1 MAAPDFSQFGTLA
14 DQAKPDAPDFA
25 KFGTPVADPGKPDFS
40 GQGTKLSLDQAGS
53 FQPSSDSSSAGPLDN
68 AWDFLKD
75 TALSAVGLE
84 GDKSQSTGGDFGRA
98 LAKGATVDVAQTVA
112 PAMKFFT
119 AGSPML
125 DRLREVAGDAVNTAV
140 NRRGNTLSAEMSDT
154 SKAANA
160 KNFFGDEATWANLSK
175 DGIANV
181 PSKIAELVSQGKFFG
196 SGWGDWRKVALSA
209 TESAPVSVLSM
220 LPVIRAAGAAHEL
233 ALAQALDAG
242 ATKEAA
248 QKIAT
253 KAAKNTASYMGAAS
267 EGATGATQQWT
278 QTYQQVLALPQDK
291 IEKSPEYQ
299 KAKAAM
305 PADWSEARKANEARK
320 SVAEAAANTA
330 GVVAGVSDALFA
342 GLGDRYIGGAVSG
355 EGGRVRSMAMGA
367 LEETPTETLQSGAE
381 QFGTNLGIQKN
392 ADPSQQLMDQVGEQ
406 AVAGGLS
413 GGLMGVGFG
422 AAAHTNAEPAAAAP
436 GEAVPAGEV
445 LGTPGST
452 EAPGAPAEPPAPPP
466 AGPSGPGDGG
476 GIESMLADPK
486 ALFAAVT
493 QRPAIFGTIEQ
504 AIAAMPEFK
513 AAPPKQQADVAAA
526 LKEMEADPK
535 AIFAIASQRPDL
547 YQTIAQATAQTD
559 KLARTQAA
567 PAPAAPQTSGSP
579 EQVEDSANPAG
590 AAPPS
595 SAATPEVAAQT
606 DAAYA
611 ARAAQEA
618 RQRAQEEEQARA
630 QNMRDNYQ
638 QELARA
644 DAANSGLRP
653 EDQVPKTAM
662 QLAAERAGLTPAA
675 FPSAADQADARAA
688 EAEQTQ
694 VMGKIAADHSD
705 PSLQFL
711 AKNGSPA
718 AQAFAQDE
726 MGRRAAER
734 EVGPTQA
741 DEGWAEKLFAKQPLN
756 RDETRRAMELGF
768 GYPKDDGT
776 WALTRKAREYRD
788 VLRTRTAEGAAAT
801 AIDPA
806 QALLRRNSDAT
817 DEALVSRLNART
829 GGAIRL
835 AAPSEVPVSADAR
848 AGVKIASSFGK
859 RVVFIHAPQR
869 IAGLVL
875 PEDAN
880 TIYVN
885 VRSSHPAL
893 PIIGHELLH
902 TLRRTNGAIYSA
914 LHARVLPM
922 LQNVPEYRAWMK
934 EALTAEGQELTDSE
948 LNDLSHEELI
958 ADFLGDHMVTPAFW
972 AEVFRGQEK
981 SWVEKLRSAV
991 QLALDALRI
1000 RLSIGGKRGFGSE
1013 AYVKNVD
1020 GVRRAMA
1027 EAFNAW
1033 SREAEQKQET
1043 RRSTRVAENQARS
1056 PSGQREAGVMPG
1068 RGAALPR
1075 VPAMAS
1081 RQRAQ
1086 GLQFNAIGKGAYTV
1100 SKAGREI
1107 ARADVA
1113 GEGSRNFINN
1123 VRVDP
1128 EFRRQ
1133 GVATFLYDQIE
1144 RERGKRLTPSPRYVT
1159 PDGKAFLKSR
1169 GVEVREQHTLA
1180 SRERPSRGVNVE
1192 VAPNPENKPLT
1203 ERFNA
1208 LLEDQKKDVTYR
1220 VAQRVIPM
1228 VMGDMGVKL
1237 YSTEYTIGGYQG
1249 ETNPSIILHVG
1260 KVPYH
1265 TLVEVGKVIGW
1276 AFSQQAIIT
1285 YDERI
1290 KTGENITGFVKV
1302 TPSRAL
1308 TYEENSAL
1316 FKAINKAAPDAQ
1328 GFTARDG
1335 SLVFGNYS
1343 SLKDVQFRL
1352 KIQSALRSILQSTD
1366 YDLTDSL
1373 HKFRSDWVEPVTL
1386 KGTRY
1391 GQTDFEGS
1399 ATGRDSVRWQGRAD
1413 SYRQEADAILRRF
1426 IDRGEPLKSRE
1437 DRPGNADSQGQ
1448 RSDGAGTGLGN
1459 DRGGPGRPDAG
1470 RSGSGRALPGGLDRA
1485 GQKSLPVHGEVVP
1498 NSFTL
1503 TGVHY
1508 STQQLGRLDSAYYGR
1523 GMRDQAAQR
1532 VREAKDA
1539 RLRHRVHFYFN
1550 TGKGIRAE
1558 SGVGGVAHAAV
1569 INGMYDG
1576 GADPLRLRAKAIQAL
1591 GANTPNAAIGNAFE
1605 SAVLDAGFTG
1615 YFTREFGNQGAGVLL
1630 GPRSVEV
1637 VQHSGKDTPTI
1648 PGSPAKDIDTAA
1660 HEAATSKQND
1670 TPPPSLAQ
1678 IEAGNYKKGHIKIG
1692 GLDISIENPAG
1703 SKRRP
1708 EWPTLRSH
1716 YGYIRGTIGRDKD
1729 HVDVFVKPGTPADF
1743 VGPVYVVDQQVGGRF
1758 DEHKVML
1765 GWTSMTAAKIGYEEN
1780 YQRGWDGVRDIT
1792 LFRTV
1797 DEFKQWLA
1805 EGDTKAPAAPQA
1817 VLYARERFA
1826 TPDSAIEFIAKERG
1840 ISYDDVMQA
1849 YGYANPRDYITLAKG
1864 LLEEKGQGDIPRLVL
1879 EKNRYG
1885 DWVSPDGRFE
1895 IVKDAQDYWAR
1906 VDGEEV
1912 GWGRTYAQARGW
1924 LLRQFQNDLAA
1935 GRIKSD
1941 GEAKNVLNRYTP
1953 EQRGAVIAVWSRIA
1967 ELPGAF
1973 RFSHTEATDPKTI
1986 ARDLGVDRVLVNLE
2000 NNDMGFGEGYIDM
2013 QFIDGSFTQVHYYTK
2028 EHEAYVDAANMVKG
2042 GFGAQAYA
2050 LALTWAANNKYVL
2063 VPDPAGLSLINT
2075 YRRTEQMFSAALRLN
2090 TTKYMR
2096 PHPDQGLFGWIKNP
2110 ATDAQETHNLALLAL
2125 TTYENVMKA
2134 DPDVRGKL
2142 IDTLSHL
2149 HYNFE
2154 EEAFENGKGQ
2164 PVPRQRW
2171 DELAKTDAS
2180 RAVGSGITTLQRAVL
2195 TQSILTEAANRSGEG
2210 LASLVQDVPARG
2222 LLDEEH
2228 PLRAILYARQR
2239 DPGSREVAGSRG
2251 RSGALSRAALGTARA
2266 ATTAAKL
2273 VTTPLDL
2280 ANRGIEAA
2288 IRLPAKL
2295 LVAPVTSRLYDRVVG
2310 IGQHLAQTNP
2320 IAQQIAHGLIADY
2333 GLPEPYLDAR
2343 QDRDTRIQTV
2353 LRKSKALIDQIAG
2366 LSRAEARVAYL
2377 WMQEAPNSDTE
2388 AQLLAQLPEESRQ
2401 VLAQMKAQ
2409 IDTLGRD
2416 AVSLGL
2422 LSQESYDRNH
2432 QAYLHRTYQKYELE
2446 NPGAV
2451 NKGQQAKSI
2460 RADAY
2465 RGRGLKDDVNPKRLP
2480 GVTQGAKYSRMELRS
2495 PATSG
2500 LGALERVVYLPAGQP
2515 IPASY
2520 AGWRNDGVW
2529 EARWMPKK
2537 DGDAIGMWR
2546 DLSPEERER
2555 LGEIDEVRYAFAR
2568 TMLATTRDIETAR
2581 FLDWVYKTYAKSEA
2595 EVEEAGGKI
2604 AEAVDSMVTLS
2615 TYADNDWVQVPTGY
2629 AKGTKIPKYG
2639 NLAGA
2644 FVPGHIWND
2653 IRSTMNFRSNSGVW
2667 RLYDELLRG
2676 WKINKALALDTP
2688 IPTPGGW
2695 TTMGALRPGDTV
2707 FDERGKPCE
2716 VLQATEIQR
2725 DHECYR
2731 VEFSD
2736 GTSIVADAGHL
2747 WYTEFHGRP
2756 GIRETHEIA
2765 ATLKER
2771 TRGDN
2776 NHRVPVACALNLPAA
2791 DLPIHPYVLGLWL
2804 GDGHSSGARVTTGAD
2819 DADEIMGH
2827 VTEAGYEIGAIRR
2840 DPRSNALDFGLRTPG
2855 VNGKTDGKR
2864 RHESLQAKLRALGL
2878 IGCKH
2883 IPAAYLRASEEQRRA
2898 LLQGLMDTDGH
2909 SKKDG
2914 LCGFATSIPSLRDGM
2929 MELLR
2934 SLGYK
2939 PAART
2944 YIPKCNGKPGK
2955 PSAKIHFKAYADE
2968 PVFKL
2973 ARKVQRLKTR
2983 PQNKQRSSTRQI
2995 VSVKSVHSVPVRCI
3009 LVSSASHLFLA
3020 GEGMV
3025 PTHNTALSPVV
3036 HTNNIMSNFILADMA
3051 DIRHEHIRVALRTII
3066 DAQRGDEAARAL
3078 MERFYASGAE
3088 GGSQSMIEL
3097 RTEIIEPMLADLA
3110 NEQDEMLKR
3119 LSLLQALSLAIRGH
3133 LRQALAAASVKKG
3146 AQIAA
3151 APFKTMIEAYREED
3165 SVFRLA
3171 KFMKETAAG
3180 KADREAGKEARV
3192 AILDYNINAPWIQ
3205 ALRRGPL
3212 PFVSFSYRAIPLL
3225 IQAAAK
3231 RPEKMMK
3238 YFAAGYAL
3246 NALAYAMLGAAGD
3259 EDKERKLMPDE
3270 KSGRA
3275 LGVFYRMLRMPWNA
3289 DDGSPV
3295 FFDVRRWIPGGD
3307 IVDLTGSKSAIP
3319 LPSWLSVG
3327 GPISLFIELA
3337 ANENLFTGK
3346 PIVKQSDTPLEQTTK
3361 IMDHLFKFLAPNMPI
3376 PNPIGY
3382 AADAALM
3389 DNGLFQ
3395 TYSWKSI
3402 QAAGTGQTDAF
3413 GRERNLAQ
3421 AIAAAG
3427 GVKVGAQPAD
3437 VAMKNLRGERDSQ
3450 LREISETE
3458 SALRREAQKGG
3469 LTTDQLRARIERQDA
3484 KARDIRQRYN
3494 ERMGL
3499 ERIN

>member
-14 DQAKPDAPDFA
+14 DQAKPDVPDFS
-25 KFGTPVADPGKPDFS
+25 KFGTPVADQGKQDFS

-53 FQPSSDSSSAGPLDN
+53 FQPSTSNSSAGPLDN
-68 AWDFLKD
+68 AWDFAKD
-75 TALSAVGLE
+75 TVLSSIGLE
-84 GDKSQSTGGDFGRA
+84 DSKSTSTGGDFGRA
-98 LAKGATVDVAQTVA
+98 LGKGATVDVAQTVQGA
-112 PAMKFFT
+112 NEIAKQTPL
-119 AGSPML
+119 GML
-125 DRLREVAGDAVNTAV
+125 ADALTPTFAKQLRDSADEAIMAAV
-140 NRRGNTLSAEMSDT
+140 NRRGNTLSNEMTDA
-154 SKAANA
+154 SKASNQ
-160 KNFFGDEATWANLSK
+160 KNFFGDEASWANLSK

-181 PSKIAELVSQGKFFG
+181 PSKIADLVSQGKFFG
-196 SGWGDWRKVALSA
+196 SGWGDWRKVGLSA

-220 LPVIRAAGAAHEL
+220 LPVIGASKTAHDL
-233 ALAQALDAG
+233 ALAKALAAG
-242 ATKEAA
+242 STEAEA
-248 QKIAT
+248 KTIAT
-253 KAAKNTASYMGAAS
+253 NAAKNTASAMGAFS
-267 EGATGATQQWT
+267 EGATGAGQQWT
-278 QTYQQVLALPQDK
+278 QTYQQVMDMPQAKLDQSPQYQEALSHLPPDWT
-291 IEKSPEYQ
+291 PERRQ
-299 KAKAAM
+299 Q
-305 PADWSEARKANEARK
+305 EARKAVAR
-320 SVAEAAANTA
+320 AASNTA
-330 GVVAGVSDALFA
+330 AVVAGVSDALFA

-381 QFGTNLGIQKN
+381 QFGTNLGIQQN
-392 ADPSQQLMDQVGEQ
+392 ADPSQPLMDQVGEQ

-445 LGTPGST
+445 LGATGST
-452 EAPGAPAEPPAPPP
+452 EAPGAPAAPPP
-466 AGPSGPGDGG
+466 AGPSGPGADG

-535 AIFAIASQRPDL
+535 AIFAIASQRPDV

-559 KLARTQAA
+559 KLARPQPARAAQATPSTESA
-567 PAPAAPQTSGSP
+567 PPQASGQP
-579 EQVEDSANPAG
+579 EQVQDSANPAG

-595 SAATPEVAAQT
+595 SAATPKVAAQT

-630 QNMRDNYQ
+630 QNMRDNYE

-653 EDQVPKTAM
+653 EDQVPKTVM
-662 QLAAERAGLTPAA
+662 QVAAERAGLTPSA
-675 FPSAADQADARAA
+675 FPSAEDQADARAA

-726 MGRRAAER
+726 MARRAVER

-788 VLRTRTAEGAAAT
+788 VLRTRTSQGAAAT
-801 AIDPA
+801 SIDPN

-817 DEALVSRLNART
+817 DETLVSRLNART
-829 GGAIRL
+829 GGTIRL
-835 AAPSEVPVSADAR
+835 ATPSEVPVSADAR

-859 RVVFIHAPQR
+859 RVVFIHTPQR

-875 PEDAN
+875 PEDAH

-902 TLRRTNGAIYSA
+902 TLRRTNGAIYST
-914 LHARVLPM
+914 LHARVMPM

-934 EALTAEGQELTDSE
+934 EALTAEGQELTDAE

-958 ADFLGDHMVTPAFW
+958 ADFMGDHMMSPAFW

-981 SWVEKLRSAV
+981 SWVEKLRAAV

-1000 RLSIGGKRGFGSE
+1000 RLSIGGQRGFGSE

-1033 SREAEQKQET
+1033 SREAEQKPEA
-1043 RRSTRVAENQARS
+1043 RRSTRVAESQARS
-1056 PSGQREAGVMPG
+1056 PSGQREAGVATG

-1075 VPAMAS
+1075 VPAMAARTQEPAALQKRERIQNHGFFKPANTEDMKRLS
-1081 RQRAQ
+1081 IPPAWQNVYVNVNPNERLLAVGVDRKGRTQYLYSAAHTAQSLQEKFLRGLAFDRALPALMTRIEADVKA
-1086 GLQFNAIGKGAYTV
+1086 GVEEAHVLRIIAKTGFRIGGEKATGDVEAIGATTLH
-1100 SKAGREI
+1100 AEH
-1107 ARADVA
+1107 
-1113 GEGSRNFINN
+1113 
-1123 VRVDP
+1123 VRVDGDTTYFDFTGKRGVRQVHSLQDAAIAADMASRLASRSGKLFETNDAKVRRYFATLSDEFIVHDFRTWNATDAARQAIAKMQMPSTP
-1128 EFRRQ
+1128 EAYWDQRDQVAEIAASKLGDTPIVALASYINPYVFDGWRIYA
-1133 GVATFLYDQIE
+1133 GVEQNAA
-1144 RERGKRLTPSPRYVT
+1144 RPRKAAKRAAAERGNDAAAHAADARVLRFDSLH
-1159 PDGKAFLKSR
+1159 GQKAR
-1169 GVEVREQHTLA
+1169 ARAEVAAAPLA
-1180 SRERPSRGVNVE
+1180 ARERPSRGINVE
-1192 VAPNPENKPLT
+1192 VAPNPESKPIT
-1203 ERFNA
+1203 ERFNK
-1208 LLEDQKKDVTYR
+1208 LLESEKKEVTYR

-1260 KVPYH
+1260 KVPYD

-1316 FKAINKAAPDAQ
+1316 FKAINRAAPDAQ

-1335 SLVFGNYS
+1335 ALVFGNFS
-1343 SLKDVQFRL
+1343 SLSDAAFKSIIDLALQ
-1352 KIQSALRSILQSTD
+1352 KITTD
-1366 YDLTDSL
+1366 YTVGASL
-1373 HKFRSDWVEPVTL
+1373 HSFRSDWVEPVTL

-1391 GQTDFEGS
+1391 ES
-1399 ATGRDSVRWQGRAD
+1399 NLERATAGRDSVRWQGRAD

-1437 DRPGNADSQGQ
+1437 DRPEIASADGRRTQKDSAGVPRDEGQ
-1448 RSDGAGTGLGN
+1448 RSDAG
-1459 DRGGPGRPDAG
+1459 RGRPDRGVPQGAT
-1470 RSGSGRALPGGLDRA
+1470 P
-1485 GQKSLPVHGEVVP
+1485 PVHGEVVP
-1498 NSFTL
+1498 NSVTV
-1503 TGVHY
+1503 TGAHF
-1508 STQQLGRLDSAYYGR
+1508 SREPRTQLSSAYYGR
-1523 GMRDQAAQR
+1523 GMVGAERAR
-1532 VREAKDA
+1532 VMASKDT
-1539 RLRHRVHFYFN
+1539 RLRHRIHFYVD
-1550 TGKGIRAE
+1550 TGHGITPER
-1558 SGVGGVAHAAV
+1558 GVGNVAHAATL
-1569 INGMYDG
+1569 NGVYDASSDSAG
-1576 GADPLRLRAKAIQAL
+1576 LYAKARQSVGQNPSP
-1591 GANTPNAAIGNAFE
+1591 GAFANAFE
-1605 SAVLDAGFTG
+1605 SLVLDSGFTG
-1615 YFTREFGNQGAGVLL
+1615 FMVRNFTNHQGAVVLL
-1630 GPRSVEV
+1630 GPRAVEV
-1637 VQHSGKDTPTI
+1637 AQAQIERAQDVD
-1648 PGSPAKDIDTAA
+1648 ARA
-1660 HEAATSKQND
+1660 HEAATSPKND
-1670 TPPPSLAQ
+1670 LPQPSAAQ
-1678 IEAGNYKKGHIKIG
+1678 TEAGNYKKGHINIG
-1692 GLDISIENPAG
+1692 VLDISIENPAG
-1703 SKRRP
+1703 SDRTYTAPDGTKGVSR
-1708 EWPTLRSH
+1708 LYSH
-1716 YGYIRGTIGRDKD
+1716 YGYIRGTVGRDKD
-1729 HVDVFVKPGTPADF
+1729 HVDVFVKPGTPAEF
-1743 VGPVYVVDQQVGGRF
+1743 IGPVYVIDQQVGGKF

-1797 DEFKQWLA
+1797 DDFKQWLA
-1805 EGDTKAPAAPQA
+1805 QGNTKAPAAPQA
-1817 VLYARERFA
+1817 VLYARERFP
-1826 TPDSAIEFIAKERG
+1826 TPDAAIEFIAKERG
-1840 ISYDDVMQA
+1840 MSYDDVMQA
-1849 YGYANPRDYITLAKG
+1849 YGYTNPRDYITLAKG
-1864 LLEEKGQGDIPRLVL
+1864 LLEEKGQGDTPRLVL

-1885 DWVSPDGRFE
+1885 EWVSPDGRFE

-1953 EQRGAVIAVWSRIA
+1953 EQRGAVISVWSRIA

-1973 RFSHTEATDPKTI
+1973 RFNRTEATDPKTI
-1986 ARDLGVDRVLVNLE
+1986 ARDLGVDRVLANLE

-2125 TTYENVMKA
+2125 TTYENVMKS
-2134 DPDVRGKL
+2134 DPDTRGKL
-2142 IDTLSHL
+2142 IDTLSRL

-2164 PVPRQRW
+2164 AVPRQRW
-2171 DELAKTDAS
+2171 EELAKADAS

-2195 TQSILTEAANRSGEG
+2195 TKSILDEATHRSGAG
-2210 LASLVQDVPARG
+2210 LAALVQDVPARG
-2222 LLDEEH
+2222 LLDDEH

-2239 DPGSREVAGSRG
+2239 DPGSREVVGSGGRG
-2251 RSGALSRAALGTARA
+2251 GILSRAALGTARA
-2266 ATTAAKL
+2266 ATTAARL

-2280 ANRGIEAA
+2280 ANRAIEGA

-2377 WMQEAPNSDTE
+2377 WMQEAPNSETE

-2480 GVTQGAKYSRMELRS
+2480 GVTQGAKYNRMELRA

-2500 LGALERVVYLPAGQP
+2500 LGTLERVVYLPAGHP

-2537 DGDAIGMWR
+2537 NGDPIGMWR

-2581 FLDWVYKTYAKSEA
+2581 FLAWVHQTYAKSEA
-2595 EVEEAGGKI
+2595 EVEEAGGRI

-2615 TYADNDWVQVPTGY
+2615 TYADDDWVQVPSGY

-2639 NLAGA
+2639 MLAGA

-2676 WKINKALALDTP
+2676 WKI
-2688 IPTPGGW
+2688 
-2695 TTMGALRPGDTV
+2695 
-2707 FDERGKPCE
+2707 
-2716 VLQATEIQR
+2716 
-2725 DHECYR
+2725 
-2731 VEFSD
+2731 
-2736 GTSIVADAGHL
+2736 
-2747 WYTEFHGRP
+2747 
-2756 GIRETHEIA
+2756 
-2765 ATLKER
+2765 
-2771 TRGDN
+2771 
-2776 NHRVPVACALNLPAA
+2776 
-2791 DLPIHPYVLGLWL
+2791 
-2804 GDGHSSGARVTTGAD
+2804 
-2819 DADEIMGH
+2819 
-2827 VTEAGYEIGAIRR
+2827 
-2840 DPRSNALDFGLRTPG
+2840 
-2855 VNGKTDGKR
+2855 
-2864 RHESLQAKLRALGL
+2864 
-2878 IGCKH
+2878 
-2883 IPAAYLRASEEQRRA
+2883 
-2898 LLQGLMDTDGH
+2898 
-2909 SKKDG
+2909 SK
-2914 LCGFATSIPSLRDGM
+2914 
-2929 MELLR
+2929 
-2934 SLGYK
+2934 
-2939 PAART
+2939 
-2944 YIPKCNGKPGK
+2944 
-2955 PSAKIHFKAYADE
+2955 
-2968 PVFKL
+2968 
-2973 ARKVQRLKTR
+2973 
-2983 PQNKQRSSTRQI
+2983 
-2995 VSVKSVHSVPVRCI
+2995 
-3009 LVSSASHLFLA
+3009 
-3020 GEGMV
+3020 
-3025 PTHNTALSPVV
+3025 TALSPVV

-3051 DIRHEHIRVALRTII
+3051 DIQHEHIRVALRTII

-3097 RTEIIEPMLADLA
+3097 RTEIIEPMLEELA

-3119 LSLLQALSLAIRGH
+3119 ISLLQALSLAIRGH

-3146 AQIAA
+3146 VQIAA
-3151 APFKTMIEAYREED
+3151 APFKTMIDAYREED

-3180 KADREAGKEARV
+3180 KSDREAGKEARV

-3246 NALAYAMLGAAGD
+3246 NALAYAMLGGAGD
-3259 EDKERKLMPDE
+3259 EDRERKLMPDE

-3346 PIVKQSDTPLEQTTK
+3346 PIVKQSDTPVEATTK
-3361 IMDHLFKFLAPNMPI
+3361 IMDHLFKFIAPNMPI
-3376 PNPIGY
+3376 PNPVGY

-3427 GVKVGAQPAD
+3427 GIKVGAQPAD
-3437 VAMKNLRGERDSQ
+3437 VAMKNLRGERDAQ

-3484 KARDIRQRYN
+3484 KARDIRSRYN